1 MLQLGLL
8 RVITWPGSRFK
19 KQRINAQIICTHP
32 LFVMFSKPKLSWSY
46 VRPCLSLCSDFLV
59 MIQILMICFEQ
70 AVIFCFGWGFIR
82 PLSFWFCYPC
92 FLPELFPFL
101 ELQSA
106 GCPSFV
112 SLLHGFWLNGFF
124 FILKDNDCLSLLIIR
139 NHHCLSFFRK
149 DLFGAICYAL
159 GSTERLPCPRLWLRV
174 LIFENKKLLL
184 LWLEGV
190 DEGLSSL

>member
-1 MLQLGLL
+1 MFESLL
-8 RVITWPGSRFK
+8 LFSDDGSD
-19 KQRINAQIICTHP
+19 IDD
-32 LFVMFSKPKLSWSY
+32 LFWIGSHS
-46 VRPCLSLCSDFLV
+46 
-59 MIQILMICFEQ
+59 
-70 AVIFCFGWGFIR
+70 FCWGFVW
-82 PLSFWFCYPC
+82 PLSFWFLLSLS

-124 FILKDNDCLSLLIIR
+124 IFWDNDCLSLLIIR
-139 NHHCLSFFRK
+139 NHHCLSSFCK

-174 LIFENKKLLL
+174 LNFEKKNSYFF
-184 LWLEGV
+184 GS
-190 DEGLSSL
+190 EGLTRDYLPYNSSV